1 MRTPLPAALQSLDR
15 RIAPL
20 SRLSARTQAGA
31 ALKGSLLQTR
41 EGKKPEQPSPGASR
55 QQIRQRLSGV
65 SLGPPE
71 PTAPRKFSQNPMRS
85 PHSADQS
92 QVLGTCSCPATHLC
106 EYHGWVPG
114 PMSPC
119 DPLPTLDSDR
129 HSVRTGNNPQGPPL
143 LTPALLVCVCVL
155 VCDLVKMT
163 GGDRQNHSFHG
174 QRNMPI
180 SQL

>member
-1 MRTPLPAALQSLDR
+1 MDPAPGRLQSLYR

-20 SRLSARTQAGA
+20 SWQPARTQAGA
-31 ALKGSLLQTR
+31 ALKGSLLQTG
-41 EGKKPEQPSPGASR
+41 EGKKPEQPSPHASR
-55 QQIRQRLSGV
+55 QQTRQRLSGV

-71 PTAPRKFSQNPMRS
+71 PTAPGKFPQHPMRF

-92 QVLGTCSCPATHLC
+92 QVLGPCTCPATHLC

-143 LTPALLVCVCVL
+143 LAPALLVSVCVL
-155 VCDLVKMT
+155 VCDLVKTT

-174 QRNMPI
+174 RRNMPT